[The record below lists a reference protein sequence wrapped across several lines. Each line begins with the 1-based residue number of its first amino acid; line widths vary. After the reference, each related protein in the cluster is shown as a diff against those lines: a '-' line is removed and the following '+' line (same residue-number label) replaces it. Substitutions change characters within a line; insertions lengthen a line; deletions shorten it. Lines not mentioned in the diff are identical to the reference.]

1 MRLPVTVVA
10 GLAGRAKAGLIERWR
25 AAAPQPA
32 ALVIDRGDDFK
43 FPRADDRAHEAAGS
57 DPGLER
63 VGGCVCCTGSAA
75 LGASLRRLS
84 RRGTWAHLL
93 IDLNGGAHP
102 AAFIDTLRTPPLE
115 GAAHLVEIVSVI
127 DAERLSARLAG
138 PQRRW
143 LVEQVQSADRVVM
156 WIPAAMPHAEIEER
170 VGQVL
175 RLTGDTGFA
184 PEIQVWRDGTPPPP
198 PEPAEQRLA
207 VRAVSDG
214 HTSALS
220 AAFSGGQAAVLLTAM
235 PGEIPRWRWRW
246 HAPPDKVFD
255 RPRLIEAVAA
265 MAQESVDI
273 AAVLRTEREWYR
285 YRAGRW
291 EPDLWRR
298 DSRVVL
304 SIEPDRLASLQAPLA
319 SFAARL
325 SACERGLESGAR
337 VPR

>member
-10 GLAGRAKAGLIERWR
+10 GLAGRGKAGLIERWR
-25 AAAPQPA
+25 AAVAQPA

-43 FPRADDRAHEAAGS
+43 FPRADDRADEATAS

-102 AAFIDTLRTPPLE
+102 AAFIDALRTPPL
-115 GAAHLVEIVSVI
+115 AAGVRLVELVSVI

-143 LVEQVQSADRVVM
+143 LVEQVQSADRVVL
-156 WIPAAMPHAEIEER
+156 WLPAAMPPAEIEER
-170 VGQVL
+170 VGQL
-175 RLTGDTGFA
+175 LMLTADTGFA

-198 PEPAEQRLA
+198 PEAGEQRLA
-207 VRAVSDG
+207 VPAVSGG
-214 HTSALS
+214 HASAQS
-220 AAFSGGQAAVLLTAM
+220 AALPGGQAAVLLAAV
-235 PGEIPRWRWRW
+235 PGEVPRWHWRWR
-246 HAPPDKVFD
+246 APPDKVFD
-255 RPRLIEAVAA
+255 RSGLIEAVAA
-265 MAQESVDI
+265 IVQESVDI

-285 YRAGRW
+285 YQAGRW

-304 SIEPDRLASLQAPLA
+304 RIEPDRLASLQAPLA
-319 SFAARL
+319 TFAARL
-325 SACERGLESGAR
+325 SACDRGA
-337 VPR
+337 

>member
-10 GLAGRAKAGLIERWR
+10 GLAGRGKAGLIERWR

-43 FPRADDRAHEAAGS
+43 FPRADARADEAAGS

-102 AAFIDTLRTPPLE
+102 AAFIDTLRTPPLA
-115 GAAHLVEIVSVI
+115 GGVHLVELVSVI

-143 LVEQVQSADRVVM
+143 LVEQVQSADRVVL
-156 WIPAAMPHAEIEER
+156 WIPAAMPPAEIEER
-170 VGQVL
+170 VGQL
-175 RLTGDTGFA
+175 LMLTADTGFA

-198 PEPAEQRLA
+198 PEAGEQRLA
-207 VRAVSDG
+207 VP
-214 HTSALS
+214 ALS
-220 AAFSGGQAAVLLTAM
+220 GGHASAQSAALPGGQAAVLLAAV
-235 PGEIPRWRWRW
+235 PGEVPRWHWRWR
-246 HAPPDKVFD
+246 APADKVFV
-255 RPRLIEAVAA
+255 RPGLSEAVAA
-265 MAQESVDI
+265 RVLESVES
-273 AAVLRTEREWYR
+273 AAVLRTAREWYR
-285 YRAGRW
+285 DQAGRW

-304 SIEPDRLASLQAPLA
+304 RIEPDRLESLQASLA
-319 SFAARL
+319 TFAARL
-325 SACERGLESGAR
+325 SACERGA
-337 VPR
+337 